1 MFAGIICFLRGL
13 TDEKR
18 TQKLPVPFL
27 AVADRTGL
35 EKSADLLAAVG
46 DAGVMARIRKYKKH
60 LIALAALVLAL
71 VCLFKPE
78 YAENVARAF
87 MLLIAGV

>member
-1 MFAGIICFLRGL
+1 
-13 TDEKR
+13 
-18 TQKLPVPFL
+18 
-27 AVADRTGL
+27 
-35 EKSADLLAAVG
+35 
-46 DAGVMARIRKYKKH
+46 MARIKKYKKH

-87 MLLIAGV
+87 MLLIAGDTLGGDFCDGCRPLLCLLRGRAGSRPE

>member
-1 MFAGIICFLRGL
+1 
-13 TDEKR
+13 
-18 TQKLPVPFL
+18 
-27 AVADRTGL
+27 
-35 EKSADLLAAVG
+35 
-46 DAGVMARIRKYKKH
+46 MARIKKYKKH

>member
-1 MFAGIICFLRGL
+1 M
-13 TDEKR
+13 
-18 TQKLPVPFL
+18 
-27 AVADRTGL
+27 AVWRL
-35 EKSADLLAAVG
+35 SRG
-46 DAGVMARIRKYKKH
+46 DADVMARIKKYKKH